1 MSPARRRRRG
11 QHACAYPLRWGAET
25 VIGHHETELG
35 VGIRVVRSKDPE
47 GVTQEVLALLAI
59 YQAIRP

>member
-1 MSPARRRRRG
+1 
-11 QHACAYPLRWGAET
+11 LRWGAET